1 MNNLVTYGQTFSKGQ
16 LTIPK
21 KLRDY
26 YGLGENFAYKMTRQD
41 KKIIIEP
48 QDQPKKHN
56 LASALAKMTI
66 IWKDDDFINP
76 KNTRKEWDDRLA
88 KMGI

>member
-21 KLRDY
+21 KYRDFH
-26 YGLGENFAYKMTRQD
+26 GLGDNFAYKMTHQD

-48 QDQPKKHN
+48 QDNPNKMN
-56 LASALAKMTI
+56 LAAALANMTT
-66 IWKDDDFINP
+66 IWKDDDFIDP
-76 KNTRKEWDDRLA
+76 KKTRKEWDDRLA